1 MASLQTEKRGSK
13 RHYRVA
19 FHDKDHKRRSIR
31 LGPLTK
37 KSAETIR
44 LRIEDLVAA
53 SIAGAAP
60 SGATSKWVSDLGD
73 ELTKRLARA
82 GLVAERGSASIG
94 AFVDAYVDTRTE
106 AAENTIRNF
115 KNTRRKLTDFFGEDR
130 NLRDISPGDAD
141 DWRQW
146 LIDKNL
152 SPSTVSKAIKHS
164 KQFMKFAKRKNLI
177 EEDPFRHIVAG
188 GEKNDER
195 RAYVPQT
202 VIERVLAH
210 CPDTEWRLLVALCR
224 FGGLRCPTEVLALQW
239 TDIDWAEHRITVR
252 KIKTSTRTL
261 PVFPELYPHLREAHE
276 LARDRTTYCI
286 TRYRGNNS
294 NLRTQFQRI
303 IDRAGVPSWPRL
315 FQNLRASC
323 ETDLSDHY
331 PTQVVVQWMGN
342 SQKTAAEHY
351 LLVTQKHCERAIREG
366 LGGAHAGAPLEPKVV
381 QQPAATGSVTN
392 KPKPETP

>member
-1 MASLQTEKRGSK
+1 MASLQTEKRGNK

-31 LGPLTK
+31 LGSLTK

-60 SGATSKWVSDLGD
+60 SVATSKWVSDLGD

-146 LIDKNL
+146 LIDKKL

-177 EEDPFRHIVAG
+177 ADDPFRHIRAG
-188 GEKNDER
+188 GEKNNER
-195 RAYVPQT
+195 QAYVSL
-202 VIERVLAH
+202 VVFERVLAQ
-210 CPDTEWRLLVALCR
+210 CPDAEWRLLVALCR
-224 FGGLRCPTEVLALQW
+224 FGGLRCPSEVLALQW
-239 TDIDWAEHRITVR
+239 TDIDWAEQRLTIR
-252 KIKTSTRTL
+252 KNKTPTRSL
-261 PVFPELYPHLREAHE
+261 PIFPELSPYLREAHE
-276 LARDRTTYCI
+276 LAGTHATHCI
-286 TRYRGNNS
+286 TRYRNKNS

-303 IDRAGVPSWPRL
+303 IERAGVAAWPRL
-315 FQNLRASC
+315 FQNLRSSC
-323 ETDLSDHY
+323 QTDLGDHY
-331 PTQVVVQWMGN
+331 PSQVVSQWIGN
-342 SQKTAAEHY
+342 SERVASEHY
-351 LLVTQKHCERAIREG
+351 LQVTMSHCERAIREG

-381 QQPAATGSVTN
+381 QQPAATESATSE
-392 KPKPETP
+392 PKAKTP